1 MQCLHLNLEYKQTTH
16 QFGPLLSICGSWRTV
31 SGPARGGQG
40 FLPVTHP
47 EAVTPLL
54 LGFHYVVTI
63 TTLPSPPH
71 RTIHGK
77 YVTRLLAVLKQ
88 FNFMNFAPFM
98 ETGLPLL
105 ECET

>member
-1 MQCLHLNLEYKQTTH
+1 MVDTYCVSRTWNYVNISSEHVHGQRLGYKHSSH
-16 QFGPLLSICGSWRTV
+16 QFGPLLSICRCWRAV

-63 TTLPSPPH
+63 TTLYLHLLKPSMVNMSLD
-71 RTIHGK
+71 
-77 YVTRLLAVLKQ
+77 Y
-88 FNFMNFAPFM
+88 
-98 ETGLPLL
+98 
-105 ECET
+105 